1 MRMLWL
7 WREDDERRERFHQHS
22 RTLALALLA
31 AGLAMLSGCVGVN
44 EAAPQAD
51 SPGTFAKGGDDRT
64 GEYEAVDGWWKPAPD
79 HQDPWTWGQVSGV
92 AADTPDRIIVV
103 IWGDR
108 DSENRERPGSSNYLV
123 VVDRNGNII
132 ENWKQWDSTMNKPH
146 QVYISPYDPER
157 HVWVVERGG
166 GRDVNMQILK
176 FTNDGSELVMRL
188 VDPNHPKTK
197 AEARANPN
205 PGPYAYGDPAVL
217 AFLPDGSLL
226 LGDGYW
232 NSRIIKYDAD
242 GEYVMEWG
250 ELGSGPGQFDLVH
263 GVAVDRDRRVY
274 VGDRNNDRIQIFTE
288 NGEFIEEWPDVSD
301 PVGVFVD
308 ANNAA
313 WVISATLNRILKYN
327 LDGELQY
334 YWGTYGGTRRGFPGG
349 LSRPHQ
355 LDVDQEG
362 NVYIASWDGGW
373 INKFIP
379 KPDADP
385 SKLIG
390 TSLVLTN

>member
-1 MRMLWL
+1 MTHRDQLKSIGAPL
-7 WREDDERRERFHQHS
+7 LVVALVVYSACAGENQAAQDLGS
-22 RTLALALLA
+22 RGAIT
-31 AGLAMLSGCVGVN
+31 
-44 EAAPQAD
+44 
-51 SPGTFAKGGDDRT
+51 KGGDDRT
-64 GEYEAVDGWWKPAPD
+64 GEYEAVENWWKPAPD
-79 HQDPWTWGQVSGV
+79 HEGPWTWGEVSGV
-92 AADTPDRIIVV
+92 AVDTPDRIIVGV
-103 IWGDR
+103 WGDR
-108 DSENRERPGSSNYLV
+108 NAQGQGREGGTNYLV
-123 VVDRNGNII
+123 VVDRNGNIV
-132 ENWKQWDSTMNKPH
+132 ERWTQWDSILNKPH

-166 GRDVNMQILK
+166 GRGVNMQILK

-188 VDPNHPKTK
+188 VDPDHPTTR

-205 PGPYAYGDPAVL
+205 PGPFTYGDPAVL
-217 AFLPDGSLL
+217 AFLPDGSFY

-232 NSRIIKYDAD
+232 NSRIIKYNAD

-274 VGDRNNDRIQIFTE
+274 VGDRTNNRIQVFTE
-288 NGEFIEEWPDVSD
+288 NGDFIEEWPDISD
-301 PVGVFVD
+301 PVGVFIDENDGV
-308 ANNAA
+308 
-313 WVISATLNRILKYN
+313 WVISARLNRILKYS
-327 LDGELQY
+327 LEGELQY
-334 YWGTYGGTRRGFPGG
+334 YLGAYGGTRGGFAGG

-362 NVYIASWDGGW
+362 NLYIASWDGGW
-373 INKFIP
+373 MDKFVP

-390 TSLVLTN
+390 RSLVLTN

>member
-1 MRMLWL
+1 MTHRDQLKSIGAPL
-7 WREDDERRERFHQHS
+7 LV
-22 RTLALALLA
+22 LALVAYSACAGENQA
-31 AGLAMLSGCVGVN
+31 AQDLGSRG
-44 EAAPQAD
+44 D
-51 SPGTFAKGGDDRT
+51 ITKGGDDRT
-64 GEYEAVDGWWKPAPD
+64 GEYEAVENWWKPAPD
-79 HQDPWTWGQVSGV
+79 HEGPWTWGEVSGV
-92 AADTPDRIIVV
+92 AVDTPDRIIVGV
-103 IWGDR
+103 WGDR
-108 DSENRERPGSSNYLV
+108 NAQGQGREGGTNYLV
-123 VVDRNGNII
+123 VVDRNGNIV
-132 ENWKQWDSTMNKPH
+132 ERWTQWDSILNKPH

-166 GRDVNMQILK
+166 GRGVNMQILK

-188 VDPNHPKTK
+188 VDPDHPTTR

-205 PGPYAYGDPAVL
+205 PGPFTYGDPAVL
-217 AFLPDGSLL
+217 AFLPDGSFY

-232 NSRIIKYDAD
+232 NSRIIKYNAD

-274 VGDRNNDRIQIFTE
+274 VGDRTNNRIQVFTE
-288 NGEFIEEWPDVSD
+288 NGDFIEEWPDISD
-301 PVGVFVD
+301 PVGVFIDENDGV
-308 ANNAA
+308 
-313 WVISATLNRILKYN
+313 WVISARLNRILKYS
-327 LDGELQY
+327 LEGELQY
-334 YWGTYGGTRRGFPGG
+334 YLGAYGGTRGGFAGG

-362 NVYIASWDGGW
+362 NLYIASWDGGW
-373 INKFIP
+373 MDKFVP

-390 TSLVLTN
+390 RSLVLTN